1 VVKKKKAIRVLDL
14 IKNKSKEI
22 EKAYEKDELTIKELA
37 EKFGCSHN
45 TMMIT
50 LGTLG
55 YKVEPWAIPFVEK
68 KLEAIKNNKAKRT
81 KKIVNS

>member
-1 VVKKKKAIRVLDL
+1 MAKRKKAVRVLDL
-14 IKNKSKEI
+14 VKNKAKEI
-22 EKAYEKDELTIKELA
+22 EIAYEKAGLSINGLA
-37 EKFGCSHN
+37 NKFGCSHN

-55 YKVEPWAIPFVEK
+55 YEVEPWTKPFVEK
-68 KLEAIKNNKAKRT
+68 NLARIKNDKDKRT